1 MKERNEMKLQMS
13 MTQEEKDKV
22 LNMLYQSPCRVV
34 NCRGIPCEAC
44 PLKGIV
50 EEYNSIAGKFAEQII
65 KMPTEETKDA

>member
-1 MKERNEMKLQMS
+1 MKLQLS

-22 LNMLYQSPCRVV
+22 LTMLYQSPCRVV

-50 EEYNSIAGKFAEQII
+50 EEYNLIAGKFAEQII
-65 KMPTEETKDA
+65 KTPTEVSNEDVS